1 MLTIKKNWK
10 TTYQHRKLSLQI
22 VFTIYLIYLKYIFF
36 LINNLNNCKSKL
48 LFKFCFSV
56 WNQAYINLSKLHVT
70 STRIYMHFYHR
81 ESCKYMYDYHW
92 FTLVKTGCHLFLKTC
107 KTPSWHQLT
116 PSLPQRRGSTI
127 VKRWWSRINSKER
140 IYNKFKG
147 DDLQ

>member
-1 MLTIKKNWK
+1 M
-10 TTYQHRKLSLQI
+10 
-22 VFTIYLIYLKYIFF
+22 
-36 LINNLNNCKSKL
+36 NNCKSKL

-56 WNQAYINLSKLHVT
+56 WNQAYINLSKLQVT
-70 STRIYMHFYHR
+70 STRIHMHFYQR

-127 VKRWWSRINSKER
+127 VKRWGSRINSKER

-147 DDLQ
+147 DDLQQIQRKWFTIYSRGRIYKLPVFKGEDLQFIQKRGSTIH